1 MGVIYKTTNLI
12 NGKIYIGKRVFN
24 SEKFYKTKYYGS
36 GTLLK
41 QSIIKY
47 GIENFTREVI
57 EEVDNEF
64 LDERE
69 IYWISVF
76 ESNNLDI
83 GYNLTIGGNSR
94 QGRKIGSMS
103 NETKQKI
110 SESVA
115 NYIKENGHP
124 FKNKSHTEETKQKI
138 SNKLKGISLSP
149 ERSKKAADG
158 HRGMKY
164 NKPSK
169 HIKEKIDRN
178 VNIIQFSLDGIFIKV
193 WKSIKEASDFYNIN
207 RSGISRC
214 CKGEY
219 KKCGGYKWKYLNINE
234 KNNIN

>member
-103 NETKQKI
+103 NETKQK
-110 SESVA
+110 
-115 NYIKENGHP
+115 
-124 FKNKSHTEETKQKI
+124 
-138 SNKLKGISLSP
+138 
-149 ERSKKAADG
+149 
-158 HRGMKY
+158 
-164 NKPSK
+164 
-169 HIKEKIDRN
+169 
-178 VNIIQFSLDGIFIKV
+178 
-193 WKSIKEASDFYNIN
+193 
-207 RSGISRC
+207 
-214 CKGEY
+214 
-219 KKCGGYKWKYLNINE
+219 
-234 KNNIN
+234 